1 MAFAVQNNN
10 IDSGG
15 GEPADVTGV
24 AVGSCRSQL
33 FLFHLKKN
41 MYKVDFLVVS
51 NTVGK
56 QAVVSERFKSSTM
69 FKQY

>member
-41 MYKVDFLVVS
+41 MYKVDFFGGFEYSVS
-51 NTVGK
+51 SIHVCH
-56 QAVVSERFKSSTM
+56 F
-69 FKQY
+69 